1 MFKLTTDRNTSFL
14 FGAYNV
20 NYIVDKK
27 KLRVYKNLLQY
38 LHEVQR
44 RDGGVVIPNNNNLF
58 QCDIK
63 TDV

>member
-1 MFKLTTDRNTSFL
+1 MLIIL
-14 FGAYNV
+14 W
-20 NYIVDKK
+20 IKK